1 MRFWNRFALARART
15 AILATTGVAVVM
27 LIVGSVFGSVAFPIT
42 KTQTITLRPPFSVS
56 LITTV
61 TITMIQVIQVVNIQQ
76 PSQYTVSIW
85 TNNSATTPSSPI
97 ISEVSLLA
105 NETPPPHVIQFFVR
119 TPSFIFAAPSY
130 QIVPNSNATVFV
142 FSFPNG
148 TRIPAILDKSQ
159 NALVTNLTVSG
170 YVQIESWFP

>member
-1 MRFWNRFALARART
+1 
-15 AILATTGVAVVM
+15 M
-27 LIVGSVFGSVAFPIT
+27 LVIGSVFGSVAFPVT
-42 KTQTITLRPPFSVS
+42 KTQTITPRQPFSVS

-61 TITMIQVIQVVNIQQ
+61 SITMTRVIQVVNVQQ

-85 TNNSATTPSSPI
+85 TNNSATMPSSSI

-105 NETPPPHVIQFFVR
+105 NETPPPHVIQFYVSA
-119 TPSFIFAAPSY
+119 PSFIFASPSY

-142 FSFPNG
+142 FSFTNG
-148 TRIPAILDKSQ
+148 TRIAAILDKSQ